1 MNRPSQTMTICP
13 VRHVYMN
20 TDYKAEDMLLHSLAA
35 AADQNAQL
43 KDDSEDSFS
52 MDPVLLHDRIKYN
65 MRKSLDLDEDGCNL
79 QPGKKE
85 SIEECGF
92 NASFKTIL
100 IIHGWAM
107 SGMFESW
114 MHKLVAAVQRRES
127 EANVVVVDWLGL
139 AHQLYPDVVNHTR
152 RVGQSIATLLDWLQ
166 EEVQLQLKDVHMIG
180 YSLGAHVAGYA
191 GTSVN
196 GSIGRIT
203 GLDPAGPMFEGVE
216 SRKRLSPDDA
226 DFVDVLHTYSRGAL
240 GVSIGIQ
247 EPIGHIDIYPNG
259 GDVQPGCSLGEV
271 LSTAAAGNF
280 VEVMK
285 CEHERAVHLFVDSLM
300 NKDHMSYA
308 FQCTGP
314 DRFKKGICLSCRK
327 NRCNSIGYNA
337 KKMRKRRNSK
347 MYLKTRADTPFGGY
361 HYQMKMHVFDRKNA
375 DVSDPTFYVTLYGS
389 HNDTENLSVDIADGV
404 GLNLT
409 NTFLVFTE
417 EDIGDLLKISLRW
430 EGPSDSW
437 SSVFK
442 HFKSSFWSSSQNKKV
457 LEVRRIRV
465 KAGETQ
471 KKFTF
476 CAEKTEISPGQEITF
491 LKCRDG
497 WEVKPRKRLHY

>member
-1 MNRPSQTMTICP
+1 MVEKSRRIALS
-13 VRHVYMN
+13 
-20 TDYKAEDMLLHSLAA
+20 LLCFILCHSFSALAA
-35 AADQNAQL
+35 APDENELL
-43 KDDSEDSFS
+43 KDDFEDSFP
-52 MDPVLLHDRIKYN
+52 MDPEVLHDRIKYN
-65 MRKSLDLDEDGCNL
+65 MRKSFDLDEDGCYL
-79 QPGKKE
+79 QPGKRE

-92 NASFKTIL
+92 NPSVKTIL
-100 IIHGWAM
+100 IIHGWTM

-139 AHQLYPDVVNHTR
+139 AHQLYPDAVNHTR
-152 RVGQSIATLLDWLQ
+152 RVGQSIATVLDWLQ
-166 EEVQLQLKDVHMIG
+166 DEVQLQLQDVHMIG

-191 GTSVN
+191 GTFVKGN
-196 GSIGRIT
+196 IGRIT
-203 GLDPAGPMFEGVE
+203 GLDPAGPMFEGVA
-216 SRKRLSPDDA
+216 SHKRLSPDDA
-226 DFVDVLHTYSRGAL
+226 DFVDVLHTYTRGAL

-247 EPIGHIDIYPNG
+247 EPIGDIDIYPNG
-259 GDVQPGCSLGEV
+259 GDVQPGCSLGDV

-300 NKDHMSYA
+300 NKDHVSYA
-308 FQCTGP
+308 FQCTDP

-347 MYLKTRADTPFGGY
+347 MYLKTRADTPFGG
-361 HYQMKMHVFDRKNA
+361 
-375 DVSDPTFYVTLYGS
+375 S
-389 HNDTENLSVDIADGV
+389 ADGV

-417 EDIGDLLKISLRW
+417 EDIGELLKISLRW

-437 SSVFK
+437 SSVLK
-442 HFKSSFWSSSQNKKV
+442 HLRSSFWSWSSSQDKV

-476 CAEKTEISPGQEITF
+476 CAEKTELSPGQEITF
-491 LKCRDG
+491 TKCRDG
-497 WEVKPRKRLHY
+497 WEVKPRKRYVYILYILTMQIFTYSEDVFICYTF